1 MRNILNI
8 SLLILLST
16 VRIYAQDSALNT
28 AIKNLPSS
36 KPDSNRVV
44 TFCRISSLYVDVNAD
59 SAQLY
64 AQRAMNLALQL
75 KFEKG
80 IAMALLAKGSALEP
94 TGKYSEALNYYLQS
108 LSIIEKLHLHEL
120 RNRIFNS
127 IGIVYLHL
135 DNYPNA
141 LKYFSFV
148 LNDVRHQ
155 KILDESA
162 EFRLMV
168 NIAEVFKDTRQLDS
182 AILYNNNAFAIAKR
196 LNNPINEAITLFNIA
211 DNYLLKKDYPKALSY
226 LNQSFPISKRIGDNE
241 GISDCF
247 NDYSTIYYQT
257 GSYQK
262 SIVFA
267 QKSLTAGK
275 NLNNYE
281 NTKTSYNLLYL
292 NYKKIGD
299 LKKALN
305 YRNQEISLSD
315 SLNVLQKERQI
326 ENIEADYEVQKK
338 QSQINLLEKEKIIQ
352 EKTIENEKYTRLFE
366 AVSAII
372 LLALIFFLYRSN
384 GFKKKLNQ
392 QLSNQNNAVVLQNQQ
407 LEKLN
412 ETKNVLFSII
422 GHDLRGP
429 FAYLLSMI
437 DLMKDKAIS
446 PDEQDYFLSKL
457 SENILVTDHLLNNL
471 LYWAKSQMDGFT
483 SNKVVFDIQQVVAQN
498 IKLLKSRAAKKG
510 IEISQQAKTDP
521 LSVYAD
527 EAMIDLVIR
536 NLIENAMKFSTQE
549 DTIRLDIENDPA
561 FIKLAIIDSGK
572 GIALEDQPK
581 IFNKL
586 SSFTTYGTNNEK
598 GSGLGLLL
606 CKELLEKNDGLIWFE
621 SKPGAG
627 STFYITIPKPK
638 AALPYSLS

>member
-1 MRNILNI
+1 MRNILI
-8 SLLILLST
+8 TSLLILVST
-16 VRIYAQDSALNT
+16 VRIYAQDSALKT
-28 AIKNLPSS
+28 AFKNLSLS
-36 KPDSNRVV
+36 KPDSNGVI
-44 TFCRISSLYVDVNAD
+44 TFCKISNLYVDVNAD
-59 SAQLY
+59 SAQHY
-64 AQRAMNLALQL
+64 AQRAMNLALKL

-94 TGKYSEALNYYLQS
+94 TGNYSAALNYYLQS
-108 LSIIEKLHLHEL
+108 LNISQKLHLHAL
-120 RNRIFNS
+120 RNRIYNC

-135 DNYPNA
+135 ADYPNA

-148 LNDVRHQ
+148 LNDIRHQ

-162 EFRLMV
+162 EFKLMV

-182 AILYNNNAFAIAKR
+182 AILYNINAFAIAKR

-211 DNYLLKKDYPKALSY
+211 DNYVLKKDYPKALFY
-226 LNQSFPISKRIGDNE
+226 LDQSFPISKKIGDNE
-241 GISDCF
+241 GISDCL
-247 NDYSTIYYQT
+247 NDYSIIYYHT

-262 SIVFA
+262 SIAFA
-267 QKSLTAGK
+267 QKSLMAGK
-275 NLNNYE
+275 NLDNYE

-292 NYKKIGD
+292 NYKQIGD

-315 SLNVLQKERQI
+315 SLNVLQKQKQI
-326 ENIEADYEVQKK
+326 ENIEADYELQKK
-338 QSQINLLEKEKIIQ
+338 QSQINLLEKERIIQ
-352 EKTIENEKYTRLFE
+352 EKTIENEKYTRIFE
-366 AVSAII
+366 ATFAVI
-372 LLALIFFLYRSN
+372 LLAFIFFLYRSN
-384 GFKKKLNQ
+384 GIKKKLNQ
-392 QLSNQNNAVVLQNQQ
+392 QLCDQNSAVLFQNQQ

-446 PDEQDYFLSKL
+446 ADEQDYFLSKL

-510 IEISQQAKTDP
+510 IEITRQGKTEP

-536 NLIENAMKFSTQE
+536 NLIENAMKFSKQE
-549 DTIRLDIENDPA
+549 GTIELLIENNPA
-561 FIKLAIIDSGK
+561 FIKLAIVDSGK

-606 CKELLEKNDGLIWFE
+606 CKELMEKNDGLIWFE
-621 SKPGAG
+621 SKPGEG

-638 AALPYSLS
+638 DALAYSIS